1 MLLVNDRKWNGY
13 SSRGLTSCVQPP
25 LGFDV
30 KQSPRSRAGRET
42 KTLEQEGANLGEF
55 FQNFGLVKIF
65 NM

>member
-1 MLLVNDRKWNGY
+1 MVIAADAWLPAYNRPLDLMSNKALVP
-13 SSRGLTSCVQPP
+13 GLEE
-25 LGFDV
+25 
-30 KQSPRSRAGRET
+30 RT

>member
-1 MLLVNDRKWNGY
+1 MVIAAEAWLPAYKRPLDLMSNKALVP
-13 SSRGLTSCVQPP
+13 GLEE
-25 LGFDV
+25 
-30 KQSPRSRAGRET
+30 RT